1 MLLPLIKIGSCIITY
16 FSEIFRDKVYI
27 AWCNM
32 SHRTKNS
39 LASLCQ
45 ADVQR
50 FVLEIS
56 DTAETKDTA
65 KEEDPKVERVE
76 PKNVND
82 KHENETYGDET
93 MPKLIAHVADVA
105 AEEQTKIKHST
116 CDECKSNKQ
125 EIMEIKAMLTE
136 IKTNQMKDRENTITN
151 GAESIAKINSLHEE
165 NNEMA
170 SEIAFLKATTS
181 ELVRDNES
189 IRKIFDLKQNKW
201 VKVESKPSSSKTIP
215 PDLIPTT
222 STGNRFETLVD
233 ENNENLSNAETH
245 VNVNAQ
251 NQDYRLKQQS
261 NFKCRKK
268 NKQTEIRNHPNA
280 GHVNNI
286 PARKQTTDV
295 KKVLVIGDLMVKHID
310 RQKIERAAGCQSVVH
325 SYSGAKVEQINA
337 KIKEYWSESDKFD
350 AVFLHVCT
358 NNLVSEEPEEVAAK
372 MDGLIKDLKGN
383 ARKIAVSSVVKR
395 YDNRVSASKITRFND
410 LANNLCTKHNTI
422 HF

>member
-1 MLLPLIKIGSCIITY
+1 M
-16 FSEIFRDKVYI
+16 
-27 AWCNM
+27 
-32 SHRTKNS
+32 
-39 LASLCQ
+39 ASLSE

-56 DTAETKDTA
+56 DTEETKDTA

-151 GAESIAKINSLHEE
+151 EAESIAKINSLHEE

-170 SEIAFLKATTS
+170 SEIAFLKATIS

-201 VKVESKPSSSKTIP
+201 VKMESKPSSSKTTP
-215 PDLIPTT
+215 PDSIPTT
-222 STGNRFETLVD
+222 STGNRFETLID
-233 ENNENLSNAETH
+233 ENNENMSNAETH
-245 VNVNAQ
+245 VNINAQ
-251 NQDYRLKQQS
+251 IQDYRLKQQS
-261 NFKCRKK
+261 NFECKKNNKQNKKEITPTVIRWSNTSIGRKSSWLQVASQLFILIVVQRWNKSMRRLKSIGLKMINMTQSFCTLAPTISCRKS
-268 NKQTEIRNHPNA
+268 
-280 GHVNNI
+280 
-286 PARKQTTDV
+286 
-295 KKVLVIGDLMVKHID
+295 
-310 RQKIERAAGCQSVVH
+310 QKR
-325 SYSGAKVEQINA
+325 
-337 KIKEYWSESDKFD
+337 
-350 AVFLHVCT
+350 
-358 NNLVSEEPEEVAAK
+358 
-372 MDGLIKDLKGN
+372 
-383 ARKIAVSSVVKR
+383 
-395 YDNRVSASKITRFND
+395 
-410 LANNLCTKHNTI
+410 
-422 HF
+422 